1 MSKQKDYIKWLSEA
15 RENEKGEI
23 CLSGQAV
30 KDIVELLMDVETL
43 EELKLQND
51 NLNSGIDFYREEN
64 RKLQGQIKALAFAV
78 RCNGVSGGEVEYE
91 QI

>member
-1 MSKQKDYIKWLSEA
+1 MSKREDYIKWLSEA
-15 RENEKGEI
+15 KENEKGEI

-30 KDIVELLMDVETL
+30 KDIIELLDVGTL
-43 EELKLQND
+43 EEMTLQNE
-51 NLNSGIDFYREEN
+51 NLKSGIDYYREEN

-91 QI
+91 

>member
-1 MSKQKDYIKWLSEA
+1 MSKREDYIKWLSEA

-23 CLSGQAV
+23 YLSSQSV
-30 KDIVELLMDVETL
+30 KDIIELLDVGTL

-51 NLNSGIDFYREEN
+51 NLKSGIDFYREN
-64 RKLQGQIKALAFAV
+64 NLKLQGQIKALAFAV